1 VAQAHRGPWL
11 VAVLLIFAAC
21 ATSRAP
27 LHPTSPQGRWHLVA
41 NGETAESLAREA
53 GVPLEDLLEVNG
65 LEKASAVHPGLLL
78 FLLEPARESRA
89 GGPGSAGSGG
99 PAALAS
105 AEAAPQ
111 GAVSSPGPTTSLSWP
126 VAAPRITSP
135 FGARWGRPHEGV
147 DLVAAPG
154 TPVLAAADGVVAY
167 AGHGIRG
174 YGNLIV
180 LSHPGG
186 LLTVYAHNSVLSARQ
201 GERVKRGH
209 VIALSGQSGRATAP
223 HLHFEVRRGESPVD
237 PLPFLPPLSAVS
249 EQRTP

>member
-1 VAQAHRGPWL
+1 MRQPHRGPWL
-11 VAVLLIFAAC
+11 VAVFLTFAAC

-41 NGETAESLAREA
+41 SGETAESLAREA
-53 GVPLEDLLEVNG
+53 GVPVEDLLEVNG
-65 LEKASAVHPGLLL
+65 LERASAVHPGQLL
-78 FLLEPARESRA
+78 FLLEPGPQPGAPGPSRA
-89 GGPGSAGSGG
+89 GA
-99 PAALAS
+99 PAAVAS
-105 AEAAPQ
+105 AEGGPQ
-111 GAVSSPGPTTSLSWP
+111 GPASASGTATSLSWP
-126 VAAPRITSP
+126 VATPRITSP

>member
-1 VAQAHRGPWL
+1 VFL
-11 VAVLLIFAAC
+11 TFAAC

-41 NGETAESLAREA
+41 SGETAESLAREA

-65 LEKASAVHPGLLL
+65 LERASAVHPGLLL
-78 FLLEPARESRA
+78 FLLEPGAQPGPPGPSRA
-89 GGPGSAGSGG
+89 GA
-99 PAALAS
+99 PAAVAS
-105 AEAAPQ
+105 AEAGPQ
-111 GAVSSPGPTTSLSWP
+111 GPASASGAATSLSWP
-126 VAAPRITSP
+126 VATPRITSP

>member
-1 VAQAHRGPWL
+1 MAQAHRGPWL
-11 VAVLLIFAAC
+11 VAVLLTFAAC

-41 NGETAESLAREA
+41 SGETAESLAREA
-53 GVPLEDLLEVNG
+53 GVPVEDLLEVNG
-65 LEKASAVHPGLLL
+65 LERASAVHPGLLL
-78 FLLEPARESRA
+78 FLLEPARESHA
-89 GGPGSAGSGG
+89 GPGSAGPGG
-99 PAALAS
+99 PGTLAS
-105 AEAAPQ
+105 AETAPQ
-111 GAVSSPGPTTSLSWP
+111 GLPSSAGVATSLSWP
-126 VAAPRITSP
+126 VATPRITSP
-135 FGARWGRPHEGV
+135 FGVRWGRAHEGV

-180 LSHPGG
+180 LSHAGG